1 MLLPWAAGFVT
12 YQLIN
17 PGYVSWWASAWT
29 SIGHAIGFTP
39 ASWMSASILSF
50 AVAAVLTWRFSCW
63 PAQRPPYSSSVTC
76 SPQSDSGRSSDGP
89 SVMVRWVMK

>member
-50 AVAAVLTWRFSCW
+50 AVAAVITLLTGALTGASTGLRL
-63 PAQRPPYSSSVTC
+63 RTG
-76 SPQSDSGRSSDGP
+76 GRAEREPEPGAG
-89 SVMVRWVMK
+89 R